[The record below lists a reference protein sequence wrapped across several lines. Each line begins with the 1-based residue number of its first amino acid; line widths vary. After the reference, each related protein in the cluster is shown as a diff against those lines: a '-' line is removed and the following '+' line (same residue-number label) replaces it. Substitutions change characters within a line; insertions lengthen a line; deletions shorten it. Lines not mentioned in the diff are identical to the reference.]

1 MSYQFYKVIHFLGLF
16 MVFSGLGGQF
26 LQSLN
31 ANDPKQQPG
40 RKWTA
45 ILHGAGLL
53 LVLVAGFG
61 MLAKLQLPIEGW
73 VLAKLLIW
81 LLFGGAGAIA
91 SRKRHAAGPMWLA
104 TLVLGVLAAYLA
116 SQKSFG

>member
-1 MSYQFYKVIHFLGLF
+1 MSEQFYKVIHFLGLF

-40 RKWTA
+40 KRWAA
-45 ILHGAGLL
+45 ILHGVGLV

-61 MLAKLQLPIEGW
+61 LLAKLHIPLQGW
-73 VLAKLLIW
+73 VLVKLLIW
-81 LLFGGAGAIA
+81 LVIGGIGALA
-91 SRKRHAAGPMWLA
+91 ARKKEAAGPLWIITLA
-104 TLVLGVLAAYLA
+104 LGALAAYLA
-116 SQKSFG
+116 LTKSF